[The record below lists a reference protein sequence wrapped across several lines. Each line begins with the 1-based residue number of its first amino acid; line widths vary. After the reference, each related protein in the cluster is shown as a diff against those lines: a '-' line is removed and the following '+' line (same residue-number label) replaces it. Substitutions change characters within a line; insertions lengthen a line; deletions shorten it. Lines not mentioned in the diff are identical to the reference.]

1 MADRMR
7 PGVRM
12 KDDRRKRWAKTYD
25 VLKKEFGNLP
35 ENVVLEVLDSTDG
48 VRIYGSGIVSEV
60 F

>member
-1 MADRMR
+1 
-7 PGVRM
+7 M